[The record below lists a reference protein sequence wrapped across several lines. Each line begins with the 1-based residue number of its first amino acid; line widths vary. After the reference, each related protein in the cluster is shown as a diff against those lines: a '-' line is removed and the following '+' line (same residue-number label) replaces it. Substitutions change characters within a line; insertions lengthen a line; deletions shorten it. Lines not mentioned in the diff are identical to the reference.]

1 MLAVTRRRMNSV
13 DFWWYKL
20 ILLTIV
26 HNKITVRS
34 FATFDNK
41 HKNNKQH
48 NNFRRSLENIVS
60 ISPTCH
66 NVVLSNDDDGFVKD
80 GNTALNFTSDVV
92 ATDYESPKDNE
103 TDQQK
108 QQQSS
113 KQTGL
118 PLTSAILRI
127 SYDGARFSGWSAAN
141 KNNDISLSSQRREK
155 KYRIRGTAREFQ
167 QQQLPT
173 GFVRSV
179 EGVLKNNLAKLY
191 GDVDPNTRI
200 IVEGSS
206 RTDKGVHAL
215 YMIAQIYCL
224 KTEFAISSLSP
235 SKVLSDNYY
244 GRNNKNDNNNDDA
257 NNSND
262 DANNGVIISGKRIP
276 HPATPSDDSCFE
288 VLPMNANLSKIAYTL
303 NRMTPEDIQVI
314 GIAPTPSNEKNNA
327 FHASLS
333 SKSKTYEYRL
343 STGYTY
349 DPILRKVIWHVGS
362 SDLDMV
368 KMKKA
373 CELFRGTHA
382 FSAFQGAPRGS
393 DEKQKRM
400 KQREGSFS
408 SSTTIC
414 TLYCIRVDVQH
425 PTIAHNEEY
434 YFPGVDPPIRNYNI
448 VVKGDRFLYKMV
460 RFIVGSFVALG
471 NGKLE
476 LEDIQRAINTGSWD
490 ILNDPNDRRKEFKC
504 APAYGLSLTHVDYGD
519 EVSLEWQPLR
529 D

>member
-1 MLAVTRRRMNSV
+1 MNIV

-20 ILLTIV
+20 ILLVIV
-26 HNKITVRS
+26 HNKITIRS
-34 FATFDNK
+34 FTTFDNK
-41 HKNNKQH
+41 CRNNKRH
-48 NNFRRSLENIVS
+48 NNNNFRRSLENVIS
-60 ISPTCH
+60 ISTLTRH
-66 NVVLSNDDDGFVKD
+66 NVVLLNDDDGFVKD
-80 GNTALNFTSDVV
+80 DNTALNFSSNAVPTN
-92 ATDYESPKDNE
+92 YESPKNND

-108 QQQSS
+108 QHQSS

-155 KYRIRGTAREFQ
+155 KYRRRETAKEFQ

-173 GFVRSV
+173 GVVRSV
-179 EGVLKNNLAKLY
+179 EGVLKKNLAKLY

-224 KTEFAISSLSP
+224 KKEFAISSP
-235 SKVLSDNYY
+235 SKELSDNYND
-244 GRNNKNDNNNDDA
+244 RNNKSNNNYDDA
-257 NNSND
+257 NT
-262 DANNGVIISGKRIP
+262 GVVISGKRIP

-288 VLPMNANLSKIAYTL
+288 VLPMNANLSKIAFTL
-303 NRMTPEDIQVI
+303 NRMTPEDIQIV
-314 GIAPTPSNEKNNA
+314 GIAPTPSNEKNNI

-333 SKSKTYEYRL
+333 SKSKTYEYRI
-343 STGYTY
+343 STGYIY

-362 SDLDMV
+362 SDLDMA

-382 FSAFQGAPRGS
+382 FSAFQGSPRGS
-393 DEKQKRM
+393 DEKRKRL
-400 KQREGSFS
+400 KQRERSSS

-414 TLYCIRVDVQH
+414 SVYCIRVDIQH
-425 PTIAHNEEY
+425 PTIAHDEEY
-434 YFPGVDPPIRNYNI
+434 YFPGVDAPIRNYNI

-476 LEDIQRAINTGSWD
+476 LEDIQRAIDTGSWD
-490 ILNDPNDRRKEFKC
+490 ILNDPSERRKEFKC
-504 APAYGLSLTHVDYGD
+504 APAYGLSLTNVDYGD